1 MNNNQNNID
10 MAKLMSMLSNMD
22 QDKLKQGLAQANAI
36 LNSKDKDKIIGE
48 LQNKL
53 NNNKN

>member
-48 LQNKL
+48 LQSKL

>member
-22 QDKLKQGLAQANAI
+22 QDKLKQGLALANAI

-48 LQNKL
+48 LQSKL

>member
-22 QDKLKQGLAQANAI
+22 QDKLKQGLALANAI
-36 LNSKDKDKIIGE
+36 LNSKDKDKIIGG
-48 LQNKL
+48 LQSKL